1 MNRIKNS
8 IFLIIVTSF
17 IFLLFGVLLVLF
29 LNNPVTPKIPKDWK
43 KYSDTDVD
51 FGVKTT
57 VSLPPGCDFK
67 FTGSEWD
74 LGCGEGDRWDYT
86 TSVFRG
92 KDDKLKN
99 YYGGGALKQ
108 WYQRYLNYEFFGL
121 GDEVNIVARD
131 EILKTKEHKVEQA
144 DYLELTVKEGD
155 YKEVAH
161 YLFIQNGIVH
171 IVRPLII
178 DEPTSKI
185 KKNIGLIFSSLKSEI
200 FSKE

>member
-1 MNRIKNS
+1 MNRIKNPT
-8 IFLIIVTSF
+8 FLIIAASF
-17 IFLLFGVLLVLF
+17 LFILIGVCLVLLLK
-29 LNNPVTPKIPKDWK
+29 NPGIPTVPKDWK

-74 LGCGEGDRWDYT
+74 LRCGEGDIWDYK

-92 KDDKLKN
+92 KEDDPKN
-99 YYGGGALKQ
+99 YYSGGSLEE
-108 WYQRYLNYEFFGL
+108 WYKKYLNGDFF
-121 GDEVNIVARD
+121 
-131 EILKTKEHKVEQA
+131 A
-144 DYLELTVKEGD
+144 DYTSQEKDLIIKTTKHSVDSESYFELTIKETNGRL
-155 YKEVAH
+155 VAH
-161 YLFIQNGIVH
+161 YLFVQNGIVH
-171 IVRPLII
+171 IIQPLVI

-200 FSKE
+200 VNKGKD